1 LLVVRARSAVER
13 LARSLEDRAM
23 VMSEQGSDDDD
34 DGEDKDV
41 LRETP
46 HTRRAAIVG
55 ASCCTSTAGP
65 GSVAGDPKAGVPWH
79 LAKGSRRFC
88 NYLMLLALAPRRPA
102 LAESQQGQVYVDAR
116 NGFSLRPPL
125 DWAQASKSGA
135 EVIFKDPSYKFN
147 NLGVTVTPVRVGS
160 LEEFATVEE
169 AADRLISF
177 EKNKESTKVATLN
190 HLSTREAAEGLVFYD
205 FDYSLE
211 TTRGNKRVL
220 STVCIQSN
228 KLFIANGQY
237 FCGDSCGE
245 DASEKLSVIREALET
260 FRVTPTP

>member
-1 LLVVRARSAVER
+1 VVSS
-13 LARSLEDRAM
+13 SL
-23 VMSEQGSDDDD
+23 
-34 DGEDKDV
+34 
-41 LRETP
+41 
-46 HTRRAAIVG
+46 
-55 ASCCTSTAGP
+55 
-65 GSVAGDPKAGVPWH
+65 
-79 LAKGSRRFC
+79 SRI
-88 NYLMLLALAPRRPA
+88 
-102 LAESQQGQVYVDAR
+102 AESQQGQVYVDAR

-177 EKNKESTKVATLN
+177 EKNKVSEHTHWRRQPLAVVAVVVVGSPALTLGVFSCAQESTKVATLN